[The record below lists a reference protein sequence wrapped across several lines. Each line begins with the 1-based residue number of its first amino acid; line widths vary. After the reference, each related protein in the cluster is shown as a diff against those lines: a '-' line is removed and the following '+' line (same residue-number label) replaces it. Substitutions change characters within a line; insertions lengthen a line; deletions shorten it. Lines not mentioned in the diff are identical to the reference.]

1 MYKYLFFIILFI
13 ISKGINAQYYQGFYD
28 FFKYYSGANTS
39 ELSIDSQTHKVYFC
53 GEHRRYFTDSI
64 NDVIIEWD
72 GDSLRPILTVKDLTA
87 PDYIHGVIR
96 YKNELYA
103 YGLNQSVYKGKE
115 VSILKFNGTQWDSLT
130 EYPNDF
136 ISNMIVNNGRLYAC
150 GQFTKIGNTIC
161 NHVAYLDSLGWH
173 PMDQGICEKPN
184 TLYGIGSLTFYHDTL
199 YMAGQ
204 FYDTCNPKMF
214 GIGKYYNNSWHEV
227 KDMENKH
234 YVLSISAMAVYQDK
248 LYVGG
253 NFNRSDGWNIACFDG
268 ANWQTPG
275 GGSQNAQNGPIISL
289 TTANNKLYATG
300 LFENIGGI
308 NTAAIASWNGHQW
321 CSIDTQSIAYYS
333 KIALKA
339 LNDTLY
345 FTCQAN
351 GGFNFKDNHGYW
363 TGKGNTVECG
373 SYWTEINQLH
383 DDLILSFS
391 PNPASTEIVL
401 HTNMLNYSVEIRDI
415 NGRNCFIP
423 YSNDKLNIQ
432 TLSCGMY
439 FIILTNNEN
448 RIIRKFIKE

>member
-1 MYKYLFFIILFI
+1 MTRLFFIVFSLLTINC
-13 ISKGINAQYYQGFYD
+13 KGQYFHGFYD
-28 FFKYYSGANTS
+28 FFKYYSGVNQS
-39 ELSIDSQTHKVYFC
+39 ELSIDTQTHKVYFS
-53 GEHRRYFTDSI
+53 GEHRKFFTDSI
-64 NDVIIEWD
+64 NDEIIEWD

-161 NHVAYLDSLGWH
+161 NHVAYFDSLGWH
-173 PMDQGICEKPN
+173 PMDQGICEKQN
-184 TLYGIGSLTFYHDTL
+184 TLYGIGSLTCYHDTL

-214 GIGKYYNNSWHEV
+214 GLGKYYNNSWHEV

-234 YVLSISAMAVYQDK
+234 YVLSISAMTVYQDK

-268 ANWQTPG
+268 SNWQTPG

-308 NTAAIASWNGHQW
+308 NTAAIASWDGHQW

-351 GGFNFKDNHGYW
+351 GGFNFKDNHGFW
-363 TGKGNTVECG
+363 TGKGNSEDCG
-373 SYWTEINQLH
+373 LYWTDIKQNSDE
-383 DDLILSFS
+383 DSFIIS
-391 PNPASTEIVL
+391 PNPAVSKIRIHAKMYDFTVHINDISGKSYSLPISDNEIDVQTL
-401 HTNMLNYSVEIRDI
+401 QAGIYFIEIR
-415 NGRNCFIP
+415 NAKNRLFQ
-423 YSNDKLNIQ
+423 KLV
-432 TLSCGMY
+432 
-439 FIILTNNEN
+439 
-448 RIIRKFIKE
+448 KF